1 MLMSKWFNSELSI
14 PKLITCSLL
23 ILIVFIGF
31 NQSVHAQDGMTV
43 LREARPLFP
52 ATGVWWTNPDGAGR
66 WGVQIEL
73 QESAAFPDGL
83 LTAAVFSYEA
93 DDLSRQAWYVVNQAY
108 SFNPQWRDNGYIGRL
123 QLILRRTSNG
133 TCLECE
139 DGAQAGEGVDSEV
152 GDVEITF
159 HSSTNATLRVGSVS
173 HELVKAEFA
182 TASGNTSRAYWERPF
197 EFVMQVE
204 SDGITETFGRGLIMR
219 AQATP
224 EFSRANEGILGIDG
238 WDLYEA
244 VAPAQ
249 LFENSDAG
257 TMKVATQAE
266 LELFV
271 HPVLNRY
278 LLVVDA
284 FSNAGTLL
292 SVGTTLE
299 LFPTSRYVIEG
310 RALNTFILFGD
321 LLRSGTGQSI
331 MMSTPSMRGGDGSAL
346 AFPR

>member
-1 MLMSKWFNSELSI
+1 MLMFKGFTAELSI
-14 PKLITCSLL
+14 PKLLIRGLL
-23 ILIVFIGF
+23 ILAALSGF
-31 NQSVHAQDGMTV
+31 SQSVQAQDGMTA

-52 ATGVWWTNPDGAGR
+52 ATGVWWTNADGAGR

-108 SFNPQWRDNGYIGRL
+108 NFNPQWRDDGYIGRL
-123 QLILRRTSNG
+123 QLSLRRTANG

-139 DGAQAGEGVDSEV
+139 DGAQAGESVDSEV

-159 HSSTNATLRVGSVS
+159 HSSTNATLRVGSVN
-173 HELVKAEFA
+173 HELVKAEFG
-182 TASGNTSRAYWERPF
+182 TTSNNTSRTYWERPF
-197 EFVMQVE
+197 EFIMQVE
-204 SDGITETFGRGLIMR
+204 SEGITDTFGRGLIMR

-224 EFSRANEGILGIDG
+224 EFIRANEGILGIDG

-244 VAPAQ
+244 VVPAE
-249 LFENSDAG
+249 LFDNSDTG
-257 TMKVATQAE
+257 TMRVATQAE

-321 LLRSGTGQSI
+321 LLRSGTGQSLMI
-331 MMSTPSMRGGDGSAL
+331 STPSMRGGDGSEL
-346 AFPR
+346 SFPR